1 MDYSFKIINSSAGS
15 GKTFNLATEYI
26 AKLLKSKDEEH
37 FKSMLA
43 LTFTN
48 KASIEM
54 KDRILIYLSDLKYNR
69 NIIIQEIISKKT
81 GLNQIEIEKKSSNIL
96 DKILYNYS
104 NFNVITIDSFTN
116 NIIKSIS
123 EELTNKDDY
132 NIELD
137 SSVYLDQAIEEL
149 FSDMDKEEK
158 LKELLIEFAK
168 FKLTLNKSWDISY
181 DLKDFGLFIDKE
193 SNRIQVDYFKKM
205 NFNLFYKIKKELH
218 KIKNDNISNIHHLA
232 LSSIDL
238 INNNGLDDNDFRGG
252 FLNKYLKSFNNQ
264 DTFFINDSIE
274 KSLKGE
280 TNLYNKTLDKSKVE
294 RIEKIRINLLN
305 DYLKI
310 KELIIDQYKVNSTLS
325 FLPSLSLIS
334 RIEEKLDQIQ
344 SDNKIR
350 LISKFNS
357 QLNLLIK
364 SNEAPYIYEKLG
376 SRYTDFFIDEFQDT
390 SELQWQNLI
399 PLISNSI
406 HSESHDGSK
415 GSLLIVG
422 DPKQSIYR
430 WRGGKFNQFINLIY
444 NRTNPFHFKP
454 ILKNTDINYR
464 SCKEI
469 VDFNSDFF
477 NYLSEKL
484 NIEIYNSDD
493 LNFNQYSHKKQNGYV
508 AVDVTDENSF
518 YSKIENQ
525 ILELLN
531 RGYSTSDIIILVR
544 KNKYSKELIENIKNP
559 KFKLISNDIL
569 QIKNSENV
577 QFIISIF
584 NLSQNNNDY
593 SERKRIINFL
603 FTKNYFEKR
612 YDSLNECFFI
622 NLSKVDV
629 NGFFQKISNKDVFDL
644 KHFSSLNI
652 LDAIKYCAFI
662 FKLEIED
669 PYLIAL
675 IDDIFEF
682 QDNNDD
688 TIKSYLSHWKKKSD
702 NINLS
707 VSDDQHSINIS
718 TIHKS
723 KGLEFPVVIS
733 PIYSDRLDENTNKD
747 LIWLYEPFES
757 LNDLRWTLTRKS
769 KILLNMGDTAKEI
782 FESEILNNLLDSI
795 NLLYVA
801 FTRAEKELYII
812 SKKDNPGVNTF
823 SGLIQSFLDYRSKP
837 DQYSI
842 GKKHR
847 YENNQN
853 RDESNSNNLQKK
865 KINII
870 STSKNV
876 NQAKYLSDT
885 LSKIYSED
893 RSAKVYV
900 FFANQKLVKLV
911 DFYDNNN
918 NLKFISN
925 YHLFDSKIS
934 AYDHVIITNMN
945 EGFFPFSDIK
955 EGVLSNSEK
964 LEFDDM
970 SQYDQENKISKIF
983 YELINKSKEIHL
995 IYDSDLKSFMS
1006 GEESRYIK
1014 QLELLKTDSYIC
1026 NRQVIEQKIKTIKNE
1041 SPIII
1046 KDSLID
1052 DRIESILKTGISAST
1067 LNLFIKNPYF
1077 FYEQKILN
1085 VNDFEESKYLN
1096 YMDQGTLIHKVIEKI
1111 YEPYLGIILE
1121 VKHLDLMKEKLEKES
1136 INSFV
1141 ELYSKEP
1148 QGKNLIFIEVL
1159 KEYINNTLEY
1169 EKDQLKNQNAQ
1180 IKIIS
1185 LEKKVST
1192 NITVNNKDVKLNGII
1207 DRIDMFNGGLRVI
1220 DYKSGLVNQG
1230 VLDLKNIGSVKTDH
1244 KYSYLLQLLF
1254 YKYLAESC
1262 YESQE
1267 ITEIGIC
1274 SLKKRNSPFMFVEN
1288 QSTLS
1293 SNEIKMIISEVI
1305 TDILETNEFIDSGN
1319 PL

>member
-26 AKLLKSKDEEH
+26 AKLLKSEDEEH

-54 KDRILIYLSDLKYNR
+54 KDRILIYLSDLKNNR
-69 NIIIQEIISKKT
+69 NKIIQEIISNKT
-81 GLNQIEIEKKSSNIL
+81 GLNQLTIEKKSSKIL

-116 NIIKSIS
+116 NIIKSVS
-123 EELTNKDDY
+123 EELNNKDDY

-137 SSVYLDQAIEEL
+137 NSIYLDQAIEEL
-149 FSDMDKEEK
+149 FSDIDKEEK

-205 NFNLFYKIKKELH
+205 NFNLFSKIKNKLH
-218 KIKNDNISNIHHLA
+218 IIKNDNISNIHHLV

-238 INNNGLDDNDFRGG
+238 ITKNGIDDNDFRGG
-252 FLNKYLKSFNNQ
+252 FLIKYLKSFYNE

-280 TNLYNKTLDKSKVE
+280 TNLYNKTLEKSKVE

-305 DYLKI
+305 NYLKI
-310 KELIIDQYKVNSTLS
+310 KESIINQYKVNSTLS

-334 RIEEKLDQIQ
+334 RIEEKIDNIQ

-444 NRTNPFHFKP
+444 DRANPFHFKP

-477 NYLSEKL
+477 NYLSDML
-484 NIEIYNSDD
+484 DIEIYNSDD
-493 LNFNQYSHKKQNGYV
+493 LNFNQYSYKKENGYV
-508 AVDVTDENSF
+508 SVNVADENSF
-518 YSKIENQ
+518 YLKIENQ

-544 KNKYSKELIENIKNP
+544 KNKYSKELIENINNP
-559 KFKLISNDIL
+559 KFNLISNDIL
-569 QIKNSENV
+569 KIKNSENV

-593 SERKRIINFL
+593 SERKKIINFL
-603 FTKNYFEKR
+603 FIKNYFEKR

-629 NGFFQKISNKDVFDL
+629 NGFFQNISNNHIFDL
-644 KHFSSLNI
+644 KYFSSLNI
-652 LDAIKYCAFI
+652 LDAIKYCSSI

-669 PYLIAL
+669 PYVIAL
-675 IDDIFEF
+675 IDDVFEF
-682 QDNNDD
+682 LENNDD
-688 TIKSYLSHWKKKSD
+688 SIKSYLSHWKKKSD

-707 VSDDQHSINIS
+707 VSDNQHSINIS

-733 PIYSDRLDENTNKD
+733 PIYSDKLDENTNKD

-757 LNDLRWTLTRKS
+757 LNDLKWTLTRKT
-769 KILLNMGDTAKEI
+769 KILLSMGDTAKEI
-782 FESEILNNLLDSI
+782 FESEILNNLLDSL

-823 SGLIQSFLDYRSKP
+823 SGFIQSFLDFKSKS
-837 DQYSI
+837 DKYSI
-842 GKKHR
+842 GEKQTIQ
-847 YENNQN
+847 NNQD
-853 RDESNSNNLQKK
+853 RKESNLNNLKKK

-876 NQAKYLSDT
+876 NQAKYLSDI
-885 LSKIYSED
+885 LSKIYTED
-893 RSAKVYV
+893 SSAKVYV
-900 FFANQKLVKLV
+900 FFANQKLIKLV
-911 DFYDNNN
+911 DFYDNNK
-918 NLKFISN
+918 NLKFVSN
-925 YHLFDSKIS
+925 HHLFDSKIS

-955 EGVLSNSEK
+955 ECDLSNSEK
-964 LEFDDM
+964 LEFDNM
-970 SQYDQENKISKIF
+970 SQHEQENKISNKF

-995 IYDSDLKSFMS
+995 IYDSDIKSFTS

-1014 QLELLKTDSYIC
+1014 QLELLKADYYFC
-1026 NRQVIEQKIKTIKNE
+1026 NRQVIVQKIKTFINE
-1041 SPIII
+1041 SPTII
-1046 KDSLID
+1046 KDSLINE
-1052 DRIESILKTGISAST
+1052 RIASILKSGISAST

-1111 YEPYLGIILE
+1111 YEPYIGIILE
-1121 VKHLDLMKEKLEKES
+1121 TRHLDLMKEKLEEES

-1148 QGKNLIFIEVL
+1148 QGKNLIYIEVL
-1159 KEYINNTLEY
+1159 KEYINNTLEH
-1169 EKDQLKNQNAQ
+1169 ERDQIKNQNAQ

-1185 LEKKVST
+1185 LEKKLST
-1192 NITVNNKDVKLNGII
+1192 NITVKNKDVKLNGII

-1230 VLDLKNIGSVKTDH
+1230 ALDLKNIGNVKTDH

-1254 YKYLAESC
+1254 YKYLAENS
-1262 YESQE
+1262 YKNQE
-1267 ITEIGIC
+1267 ISEIGIC

-1288 QSTLS
+1288 HTTIS

-1305 TDILETNEFIDSGN
+1305 SDILETNEFIDSGN

>member
-26 AKLLKSKDEEH
+26 SKLLQSEDEEH

-69 NIIIQEIISKKT
+69 NKIIQEIISKKT
-81 GLNQIEIEKKSSNIL
+81 GLNQLEIEKKSSNIL

-116 NIIKSIS
+116 NIIKSVS
-123 EELTNKDDY
+123 EELNNKDDY

-137 SSVYLDQAIEEL
+137 NSVYLDQAIEEI
-149 FSDMDKEEK
+149 FSDIDKEEK

-205 NFNLFYKIKKELH
+205 NFNFFSKIKKKLY
-218 KIKNDNISNIHHLA
+218 KIKNDNTSNIHHLA

-252 FLNKYLKSFNNQ
+252 FLNKYLKSFNNE

-280 TNLYNKTLDKSKVE
+280 TNLYNKTLEKSKVE

-305 DYLKI
+305 NYLKI
-310 KELIIDQYKVNSTLS
+310 KESIIDIYKVNSTLS

-334 RIEEKLDQIQ
+334 RIEEKIEHIQ

-444 NRTNPFHFKP
+444 DRTNPFHFKP

-508 AVDVTDENSF
+508 SVDVTDENSF

-544 KNKYSKELIENIKNP
+544 KNKHSKELIENIKNP

-593 SERKRIINFL
+593 SERKKIINFL
-603 FTKNYFEKR
+603 FTKNYFDKKF
-612 YDSLNECFFI
+612 DSLNECFFI

-652 LDAIKYCAFI
+652 LDAIKYCAVI

-675 IDDIFEF
+675 IDDVFEF
-682 QDNNDD
+682 LDNNDD

-707 VSDDQHSINIS
+707 ISDDHHSINIS

-733 PIYSDRLDENTNKD
+733 PIYSDRLDENTNKE

-757 LNDLRWTLTRKS
+757 LNDLKWTLTRKS

-801 FTRAEKELYII
+801 FTRAEKELYVI
-812 SKKDNPGVNTF
+812 SKKDYPGVNTF
-823 SGLIQSFLDYRSKP
+823 SSLIQSFLNYKSKP

-842 GKKHR
+842 GEKYR

-893 RSAKVYV
+893 SSAKVYV

-911 DFYDNNN
+911 DFYDNNK
-918 NLKFISN
+918 NLKFTSN

-964 LEFDDM
+964 LEFDEM

-1041 SPIII
+1041 SPIIL

-1111 YEPYLGIILE
+1111 YEPYIGIILQ

-1141 ELYSKEP
+1141 ELYSKQP

-1230 VLDLKNIGSVKTDH
+1230 VLDLKNIDNVKTDH

-1262 YESQE
+1262 YKNQE

-1293 SNEIKMIISEVI
+1293 SNKIKNIIYDVI